1 MGTDGKFSHVS
12 LRTNQKL
19 QETFRLPPS
28 FPSFLVLE
36 RESMLERRQFSTDR
50 AGSAAIL
57 PTKGR
62 ASEPP
67 CRLPALNVA
76 GVVTKHSD
84 AIPFPRQCTEGGF

>member
-19 QETFRLPPS
+19 QETFLLSPS

-36 RESMLERRQFSTDR
+36 RESMLERLQFSTDR
-50 AGSAAIL
+50 AGSAAVSRA
-57 PTKGR
+57 KDR

-67 CRLPALNVA
+67 CRLPGLNVA
-76 GVVTKHSD
+76 GRRHE
-84 AIPFPRQCTEGGF
+84 AL